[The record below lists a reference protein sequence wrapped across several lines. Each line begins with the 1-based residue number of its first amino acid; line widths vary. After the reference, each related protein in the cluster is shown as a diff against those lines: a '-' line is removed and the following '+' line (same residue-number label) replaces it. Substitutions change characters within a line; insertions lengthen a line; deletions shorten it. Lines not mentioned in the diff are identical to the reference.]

1 MEISL
6 EGDRHIDVHTLLFQD
21 KCPLV
26 SSQELLRGK
35 VRVVAPAGR
44 SVWHD
49 GISIQLD
56 WSLSFFESL
65 STKESTAYKAEIC
78 KAGYLSGE
86 TLVPF
91 EIDLRSVSDS
101 LLEAYDGEMFC
112 VRHSL
117 LVDIKRPWWTFN
129 VLRSLVLAVH
139 KVEPAPLAEEH
150 VLNDDLA
157 LRKMYAPAPAPAQP
171 PAAPGAGA
179 EPTALDAALADPAS
193 ELAGADGARVHML
206 RVVDAARGLWM
217 TYERS
222 CLNIGDTFRGT
233 VHLGGGLPGFLRGKI
248 EPHEAGGRVVTVE
261 LVLYKIETGEND
273 SSEIIVRVVPVDLG
287 QGGAPAAAAAQA
299 GDAELVAAEAA
310 HRDAQRDERHMAPEP
325 APASLPEPPSEEVRL
340 IPVELPLT
348 NGPQLIELS
357 PTIVDEVVSVR
368 YFVRLVARDEADRAI
383 WNTHEVV
390 LYRAGLISETI

>member
-1 MEISL
+1 MFTLEISL
-6 EGDRHIDVHTLLFQD
+6 EGDRQIDVHTLLFQD

-35 VRVVAPAGR
+35 ARVVAPAGR

-91 EIDLRSVSDS
+91 EIDLRSACDS

-117 LVDIKRPWWTFN
+117 LVEVKRPWWTFD

-139 KVEPAPLAEEH
+139 KVEPAPRAEEH

-157 LRKMYAPAPAPAQP
+157 LRKMYAPAPAQP
-171 PAAPGAGA
+171 PAAPGAGP
-179 EPTALDAALADPAS
+179 EPAALADPAS
-193 ELAGADGARVHML
+193 ELAGRDGDRVHML

-233 VHLGGGLPGFLRGKI
+233 VHLGGGLPDFLRGKV
-248 EPHEAGGRVVTVE
+248 EPHETGGRVVTVE
-261 LVLYKIETGEND
+261 LVLYKIESGEND
-273 SSEIIVRVVPVDLG
+273 SSEIIVRVVPVDLR
-287 QGGAPAAAAAQA
+287 QGSAPAAAAAQP
-299 GDAELVAAEAA
+299 GDAELVAGQAA
-310 HRDAQRDERHMAPEP
+310 HRDAQQDERQVAPTP
-325 APASLPEPPSEEVRL
+325 LPEPPSDEVRL

-368 YFVRLVARDEADRAI
+368 YFIRLVARDEAERAI

-390 LYRAGLISETI
+390 LYRAGLTSETI